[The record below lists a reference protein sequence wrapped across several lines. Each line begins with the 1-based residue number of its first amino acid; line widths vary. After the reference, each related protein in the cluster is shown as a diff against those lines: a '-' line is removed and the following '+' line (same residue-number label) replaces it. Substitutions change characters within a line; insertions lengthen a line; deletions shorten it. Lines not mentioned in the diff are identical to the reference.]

1 MGASLGGSPG
11 WQGRPETRPSR
22 GSAPLGLPH
31 PPAPGYHRLGSVQK
45 SLGPETGRN
54 PTLSGGE
61 CGTARHTFLA
71 WAAYLE
77 LPEPRAPRNPQAIAR
92 PPGHHPPGHRPPRLN
107 CLTWKAKC
115 LFLCCSHWGHLCAPH
130 PHSISPG
137 PGCLGLGPFLSV
149 FVVKSPSTKHQP
161 GNLILQTLTVASVFV
176 DVI

>member
-31 PPAPGYHRLGSVQK
+31 PPAPGSHRLGSVQK

-92 PPGHHPPGHRPPRLN
+92 PPRPSPPIPSSPQAQLPHMESKMLVPLLFPLGPPVCTPPSLHFTRAGVPWAGTFLI
-107 CLTWKAKC
+107 CLCSQVTQHQAPAWK
-115 LFLCCSHWGHLCAPH
+115 
-130 PHSISPG
+130 PHSSNIDRRI
-137 PGCLGLGPFLSV
+137 CV
-149 FVVKSPSTKHQP
+149 C
-161 GNLILQTLTVASVFV
+161 
-176 DVI
+176 